1 MLKISPNAKQIKKY
15 LTTQQDSF
23 KPPKNWVEFAKLTS
37 IRSGGDIIPFN
48 PYPYQIELVEMMQ
61 ERSVCIVKSRQLGI
75 SETVCCYMLWRA
87 CLNPGYLGVVFSK
100 TQFDT
105 SLLARRMKRMI
116 ESVGLQTATENLG
129 DIEIS
134 GKGRILFK
142 NSKPDSARGLESV
155 VDVFFD
161 EFAFI
166 ESAKEI
172 FDSVAPAQQMVGHRA
187 RMIVVST
194 PNGKAGAYWDLLSS
208 NNGDIDI
215 EMLCEGASKGVSP
228 PFQYWID
235 SGGWA
240 KILIHWREHPIYGGN
255 PNFLN
260 EVHERQKLSWAII
273 KQEYDLS
280 FQESETNYFSAD
292 IIRGGAIGEYS
303 EPESKCAYFI
313 GIDTATVGEDYGVCA
328 VLKLSNDDVF
338 SIAKIYRKRQ
348 ESSQYH
354 MFHMS
359 KIIEDYSPIAI
370 GIEVTGGTGQ
380 IYLEQLSQ
388 AHSYRKFHAVRT
400 TGDSKLAMLDRLKLL
415 IESEKFV
422 YPASSQIVDELLNFK
437 RNGKL
442 LEAAKNKHDDILM
455 ACCFALSAAS
465 EEKYI

>member
-1 MLKISPNAKQIKKY
+1 MLYPKYQKY
-15 LTTQQDSF
+15 LTTKEERQIEI
-23 KPPKNWVEFAKLTS
+23 PKNWVDFARLTS

-48 PYPYQIELVEMMQ
+48 PYPYQVELVTMMQ

-100 TQFDT
+100 TQVDT

-116 ESVGLQTATENLG
+116 ESIGLQTTTENLG
-129 DIEIS
+129 DVEIS
-134 GKGRILFK
+134 GRGRILFK

-172 FDSVAPAQQMVGHRA
+172 FDSVAPSQQMLGDKA
-187 RMIVVST
+187 RSIVVST
-194 PNGKAGAYWDLLSS
+194 PNGKAGAYWDLLSG

-235 SGGWA
+235 TGSWA
-240 KILIHWREHPIYGGN
+240 KILIHWLEHPIYGGN
-255 PNFLN
+255 PNFLK
-260 EVHERQKLSWAII
+260 EVHERQKLSWSVI

-292 IIRGGAIGEYS
+292 IIRLGAIGEYS

-313 GIDTATVGEDYGVCA
+313 GIDTATTGEDFGVCV

-359 KIIEDYSPIAI
+359 RIIDDYSPIAI

-380 IYLEQLSQ
+380 VYLEQLSQ

-400 TGDSKLAMLDRLKLL
+400 TGDSKPAMLDRLKLL
-415 IESEKFV
+415 IESEKLI
-422 YPASSQIVDELLNFK
+422 YPTSSPIVDELLNFK